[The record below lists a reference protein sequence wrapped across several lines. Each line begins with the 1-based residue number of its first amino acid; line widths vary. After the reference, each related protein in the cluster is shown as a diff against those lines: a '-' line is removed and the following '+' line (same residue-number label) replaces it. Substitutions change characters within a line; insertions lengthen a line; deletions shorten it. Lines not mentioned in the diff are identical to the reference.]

1 MNTVEFYQEH
11 GYWKDCEPRLRDIA
25 SGRSESFAMESANQI
40 KHLKEALSE
49 LMSIVEIHQNCTK
62 NNFAW
67 AELEFAKKAIG
78 ATDEP
83 K

>member
-11 GYWKDCEPRLRDIA
+11 GYWKDCEPRLREVA
-25 SGRSESFAMESANQI
+25 GGRIESFAMEAANQV

-49 LMSIVEIHQNCTK
+49 LMSIVEIHQKCTK

-67 AELEFAKKAIG
+67 AELEFAKEAMGGINEIK
-78 ATDEP
+78 
-83 K
+83 